1 MTVQGKERLG
11 FADIVVIG
19 AGIMGASIAF
29 QLTRQSG
36 RKVVV
41 VDERPPVGGMSGR
54 TFGQIRQHYSNAL
67 MVEMAIR
74 GFEVLN
80 DWQAEVGVGDPGYV
94 KLGYMLLVVEAQ
106 VEACRRNVELGR
118 QLGVD
123 TRFASPD
130 EIKALEPAL
139 VTDDLAGG
147 AWEPNGGYIDV
158 TRMVLSWL
166 GAAQAAGATLH
177 SGLRVEGI
185 ATADGR
191 VVGVDTAE
199 GRIEAPVVICAAGA
213 WTTDLLAPIGIDA
226 PIERRRL
233 DMAYLEQPPGRP
245 TIRTCITDGNS
256 NVVMRP
262 DMGPYLLAVAYP
274 NEMPEVADPA
284 APAPAEDE
292 ARHRTP
298 PRQGAGRAVAG
309 FRRCQGRAHGLGRLR
324 HHAGFPPDP
333 GLGTGAGRPLSRR
346 RLLGPRAQA
355 LAGGRRV
362 RRRCRSRSG
371 VALRYPPAPTHALRR
386 RRAHVSRLR
395 ALGARLMTIYTA
407 RVRNGIIPASQRV
420 PRTGRGP
427 CHADLER

>member
-1 MTVQGKERLG
+1 MTGQGRERLG
-11 FADIVVIG
+11 AADIVVVG
-19 AGIMGASIAF
+19 AGIMGASIAY
-29 QLTRQSG
+29 QLARRSG
-36 RKVVV
+36 RKIAI

-80 DWQAEVGVGDPGYV
+80 NWEAEVGVGDPGYV
-94 KLGYMLLVVEAQ
+94 RLGYLLLVVEEQ
-106 VEACRRNVELGR
+106 VEACKRNVDLGR

-130 EIKALEPAL
+130 EIEAIEPAL
-139 VTDDLAGG
+139 VTHDLAGG

-166 GAAQAAGATLH
+166 GAAQAAGAVLH

-191 VVGVDTAE
+191 VAGVDTAE
-199 GRIEAPVVICAAGA
+199 GRIEAPVVVAAAGA
-213 WTTDLLAPIGIDA
+213 WTTDLLDPLGIEA

-262 DMGPYLLAVAYP
+262 DLGPYLLAVAYP

-292 ARHRTP
+292 ARHRARLDRALAERLPDFVDARVVRTVSGAYDITP
-298 PRQGAGRAVAG
+298 DFHPILGWAPGLDGLYLAAG
-309 FRRCQGRAHGLGRLR
+309 FSGHGLKLSPAVGECVAAAVLETESP
-324 HHAGFPPDP
+324 FDI
-333 GLGTGAGRPLSRR
+333 RPLRPTR
-346 RLLGPRAQA
+346 FADGDLMYLAYGPSARA
-355 LAGGRRV
+355 
-362 RRRCRSRSG
+362 
-371 VALRYPPAPTHALRR
+371 
-386 RRAHVSRLR
+386 
-395 ALGARLMTIYTA
+395 
-407 RVRNGIIPASQRV
+407 
-420 PRTGRGP
+420 
-427 CHADLER
+427 